1 MRKRK
6 MGFARALG
14 LGKTQI
20 TCVLA
25 LAALLLVAGGA
36 AAQSGYDLSWWTV
49 DNGGETFSTGGG
61 YSLGGTIAQ
70 PDAGLLTGLGYRL
83 EGGFWIGGAP
93 PGSVYRVYL
102 PVVMRGY

>member
-1 MRKRK
+1 MRKGK
-6 MGFARALG
+6 MGFAKAKG
-14 LGKTQI
+14 PGKPQM
-20 TCVLA
+20 TCVLV

-49 DNGGETFSTGGG
+49 DNGGYTFATGGD

-83 EGGFWIGGAP
+83 EGGLWVGGAP